1 MDEGNVTVLVDAKE
15 EYTKQLI
22 SILKNCIYQ
31 GIKSIY
37 MDAKDICNQDNTPD
51 NVLMIFQDLLSRI
64 PKWSQDIINKE
75 FERISNASK
84 CDYIDDLLKVVY
96 VSHIKILTI
105 VHSAQRNK
113 KISIKVPSGSHF
125 IHLCY
130 IECARE
136 FWKDPYYFSD
146 RVSKYEHQKNMRD
159 SESMIA
165 ECIMET
171 IRKQLPVRHILKEF
185 LNEPD
190 EEIDEEDDDIKE
202 PAKKKYLKKLESVVK
217 KELKT
222 TSKNGELG
230 DINIELI
237 RQVIREEMSSRPNTD
252 KIKKELVDTVVE
264 KIVEK
269 TQEGFTDKEETEET
283 KETKETKETISNDES
298 TPKEE
303 LKPKDETTPKED
315 NKDIK
320 KNIKNVDFILDKS
333 IDKNIDKNIDKKI
346 NKNNS
351 TSLENL
357 LDENTNQNEDNEDND
372 NEDNEDNDNEDNE
385 DNEIDVNIDNLIT
398 STINDDLSN
407 IKNIKSKSKTNTII
421 AESLIKEEKL
431 NNADTFSPII
441 KQSKLVINNIDEI
454 NLNLDELDND
464 LDNDLDITVAN
475 DLENEIDLD
484 EMQSV
489 DFNQKTIKDDKIDS
503 NTKYIFFKDV
513 E

>member
-51 NVLMIFQDLLSRI
+51 NVLMTFQDLLSRI

-75 FERISNASK
+75 YERISNVSK

-159 SESMIA
+159 SEIMIA

-190 EEIDEEDDDIKE
+190 EDIDEEDEDIKE
-202 PAKKKYLKKLESVVK
+202 PSKKKYLKKLETVVK
-217 KELKT
+217 KELKS
-222 TSKNGELG
+222 TSKNGDLG

-237 RQVIREEMSSRPNTD
+237 RKVIREEMNSRPETD

-269 TQEGFTDKEETEET
+269 TQEGLQEGLQEGFTNPDKPITSLNENMKDSVIEILKANINEDIKDSVIEIVKEDM
-283 KETKETKETISNDES
+283 KETVIEVV
-298 TPKEE
+298 
-303 LKPKDETTPKED
+303 KED
-315 NKDIK
+315 TVKDTVIEVVKEDTAKDK
-320 KNIKNVDFILDKS
+320 KTVIFD
-333 IDKNIDKNIDKKI
+333 IDKKEKTK
-346 NKNNS
+346 NKS
-351 TSLENL
+351 ASLESL
-357 LDENTNQNEDNEDND
+357 LNENVTIIDNED
-372 NEDNEDNDNEDNE
+372 EDEDENNTIDTN
-385 DNEIDVNIDNLIT
+385 IDVDNLIT
-398 STINDDLSN
+398 NTINSDVNNSVVDN
-407 IKNIKSKSKTNTII
+407 KKEIKNSLENMEVNKKNLKST
-421 AESLIKEEKL
+421 
-431 NNADTFSPII
+431 
-441 KQSKLVINNIDEI
+441 LVINNIDEI

-464 LDNDLDITVAN
+464 LELDANLDNELN
-475 DLENEIDLD
+475 LD

-489 DFNQKTIKDDKIDS
+489 DLSKKTISKKDDKNEKTDP

>member
-1 MDEGNVTVLVDAKE
+1 
-15 EYTKQLI
+15 
-22 SILKNCIYQ
+22 
-31 GIKSIY
+31 

-159 SESMIA
+159 SEAMIA

-202 PAKKKYLKKLESVVK
+202 PAKKK
-217 KELKT
+217 
-222 TSKNGELG
+222 
-230 DINIELI
+230 
-237 RQVIREEMSSRPNTD
+237 
-252 KIKKELVDTVVE
+252 
-264 KIVEK
+264 
-269 TQEGFTDKEETEET
+269 
-283 KETKETKETISNDES
+283 
-298 TPKEE
+298 
-303 LKPKDETTPKED
+303 
-315 NKDIK
+315 
-320 KNIKNVDFILDKS
+320 
-333 IDKNIDKNIDKKI
+333 
-346 NKNNS
+346 
-351 TSLENL
+351 
-357 LDENTNQNEDNEDND
+357 
-372 NEDNEDNDNEDNE
+372 
-385 DNEIDVNIDNLIT
+385 
-398 STINDDLSN
+398 
-407 IKNIKSKSKTNTII
+407 
-421 AESLIKEEKL
+421 
-431 NNADTFSPII
+431 
-441 KQSKLVINNIDEI
+441 
-454 NLNLDELDND
+454 
-464 LDNDLDITVAN
+464 
-475 DLENEIDLD
+475 
-484 EMQSV
+484 
-489 DFNQKTIKDDKIDS
+489 
-503 NTKYIFFKDV
+503 
-513 E
+513 

>member
-75 FERISNASK
+75 YERITNVSK

-113 KISIKVPSGSHF
+113 KISLKVPSGSHF

-159 SESMIA
+159 SETMIA

-190 EEIDEEDDDIKE
+190 EEIEEEEDDIKE
-202 PAKKKYLKKLESVVK
+202 PSKKKYLKKLETVVK
-217 KELKT
+217 KELKS
-222 TSKNGELG
+222 TSKIGELG
-230 DINIELI
+230 EINIDLI
-237 RQVIREEMSSRPNTD
+237 RRVIREEMSSRPDTD

-269 TQEGFTDKEETEET
+269 TQEGFTDSEKA
-283 KETKETKETISNDES
+283 TISVKDNSQTESKADSKADE
-298 TPKEE
+298 K
-303 LKPKDETTPKED
+303 
-315 NKDIK
+315 NKK
-320 KNIKNVDFILDKS
+320 TVDFVLDK
-333 IDKNIDKNIDKKI
+333 IDKPVKLDTSSNKI
-346 NKNNS
+346 KSNN
-351 TSLENL
+351 SLENL
-357 LDENTNQNEDNEDND
+357 LDEDGADGADGADDADDADYTNEVDDNENDADD
-372 NEDNEDNDNEDNE
+372 NEFDA
-385 DNEIDVNIDNLIT
+385 NIDNLIT
-398 STINDDLSN
+398 STINDDKVLDKVVDKIVDKVVVAN
-407 IKNIKSKSKTNTII
+407 KL
-421 AESLIKEEKL
+421 EDKL
-431 NNADTFSPII
+431 NEKQNSTNPSA

-464 LDNDLDITVAN
+464 LDNDLDITIAN
-475 DLENEIDLD
+475 DLDAEIDLD

-489 DFNQKTIKDDKIDS
+489 DLNQKNTKKDEKSDP

>member
-1 MDEGNVTVLVDAKE
+1 MEDGNVAVLVDAKE
-15 EYTKQLI
+15 EYTKQLV
-22 SILKNCIYQ
+22 SILKPCIYQ
-31 GIKSIY
+31 GVKSIY
-37 MDAKDICNQDNTPD
+37 MDAKDICHQDNTPD
-51 NVLMIFQDLLSRI
+51 NVLIVFQDLLSRI

-159 SESMIA
+159 SEAMIA

-269 TQEGFTDKEETEET
+269 TQEGFTDK
-283 KETKETKETISNDES
+283 
-298 TPKEE
+298 
-303 LKPKDETTPKED
+303 
-315 NKDIK
+315 
-320 KNIKNVDFILDKS
+320 
-333 IDKNIDKNIDKKI
+333 
-346 NKNNS
+346 
-351 TSLENL
+351 
-357 LDENTNQNEDNEDND
+357 
-372 NEDNEDNDNEDNE
+372 
-385 DNEIDVNIDNLIT
+385 
-398 STINDDLSN
+398 
-407 IKNIKSKSKTNTII
+407 
-421 AESLIKEEKL
+421 
-431 NNADTFSPII
+431 
-441 KQSKLVINNIDEI
+441 
-454 NLNLDELDND
+454 
-464 LDNDLDITVAN
+464 
-475 DLENEIDLD
+475 
-484 EMQSV
+484 
-489 DFNQKTIKDDKIDS
+489 
-503 NTKYIFFKDV
+503 
-513 E
+513 

>member
-1 MDEGNVTVLVDAKE
+1 MEEGSVTVLVDAKE

-22 SILKNCIYQ
+22 SILKGCIYQ

-51 NVLMIFQDLLSRI
+51 NVLMVFQDLLSRI

-75 FERISNASK
+75 FERITNISK

-105 VHSAQRNK
+105 VHSAQKNK
-113 KISIKVPSGSHF
+113 KITLKVPSGSHF

-130 IECARE
+130 TECARE

-159 SESMIA
+159 SENMIA

-190 EEIDEEDDDIKE
+190 EEIEEEDDDIKE
-202 PAKKKYLKKLESVVK
+202 PTKKKYLKKLESVVK
-217 KELKT
+217 KELKS

-237 RQVIREEMSSRPNTD
+237 RKVIREELNSRPETD

-269 TQEGFTDKEETEET
+269 SQEGFTDSVEIAKEVVTESVEVA
-283 KETKETKETISNDES
+283 KEVVTESVEVANKVVKESVEVAKESDVIVNDF
-298 TPKEE
+298 T
-303 LKPKDETTPKED
+303 
-315 NKDIK
+315 K
-320 KNIKNVDFILDKS
+320 KNLSKN
-333 IDKNIDKNIDKKI
+333 KI
-346 NKNNS
+346 N
-351 TSLENL
+351 SLENL
-357 LDENTNQNEDNEDND
+357 LNDKDDSNDTND
-372 NEDNEDNDNEDNE
+372 
-385 DNEIDVNIDNLIT
+385 IDDDIDIK
-398 STINDDLSN
+398 IDLDLDS
-407 IKNIKSKSKTNTII
+407 IVTNTVNETPKIFNN
-421 AESLIKEEKL
+421 SSNNKKEE
-431 NNADTFSPII
+431 
-441 KQSKLVINNIDEI
+441 LVIKNIDEI
-454 NLNLDELDND
+454 NLNLDELDDD
-464 LDNDLDITVAN
+464 LDNNLENELENVNVDDLTNGIDN
-475 DLENEIDLD
+475 ESDNEIDLD
-484 EMQSV
+484 EMQTFDLS
-489 DFNQKTIKDDKIDS
+489 KTLSKHDKSNGKTEDKIEGKTGDKS
-503 NTKYIFFKDV
+503 DPNTKYIFFKDV

>member
-1 MDEGNVTVLVDAKE
+1 MEEGNVTVLVDAKE

-22 SILKNCIYQ
+22 SILKPCIYQ

-37 MDAKDICNQDNTPD
+37 MDAKDICNQDNAPD
-51 NVLMIFQDLLSRI
+51 NVLMVFQDLLSRI

-75 FERISNASK
+75 FERITNISK

-105 VHSAQRNK
+105 VHSAQKNK
-113 KISIKVPSGSHF
+113 KISLKVPSGSHF

-146 RVSKYEHQKNMRD
+146 RVTKYENQKNMRD
-159 SESMIA
+159 SESMIS

-190 EEIDEEDDDIKE
+190 EDIEEEEDDIKE

-217 KELKT
+217 KELKS
-222 TSKNGELG
+222 TSANGDIS

-237 RQVIREEMSSRPNTD
+237 RKVIREEMASRPTTD
-252 KIKKELVDTVVE
+252 TIKKELVDTVVE

-269 TQEGFTDKEETEET
+269 TQEEFTDSVEVIETVKAEPVKAEDALEVG
-283 KETKETKETISNDES
+283 KETGKETGKENGKDTGKETG
-298 TPKEE
+298 KETG
-303 LKPKDETTPKED
+303 KDTGKTED
-315 NKDIK
+315 VNVEIVKVEEIVKAENVLEVDTKKKDK
-320 KNIKNVDFILDKS
+320 
-333 IDKNIDKNIDKKI
+333 
-346 NKNNS
+346 KNNS
-351 TSLENL
+351 LETL
-357 LDENTNQNEDNEDND
+357 LNDTEGDGNTENDIEIDD
-372 NEDNEDNDNEDNE
+372 
-385 DNEIDVNIDNLIT
+385 EIDVNIDLDSLI
-398 STINDDLSN
+398 
-407 IKNIKSKSKTNTII
+407 TNTIVDKPK
-421 AESLIKEEKL
+421 SNDIKLDE
-431 NNADTFSPII
+431 
-441 KQSKLVINNIDEI
+441 KQSQLVINNIDEI
-454 NLNLDELDND
+454 NLNLDELDDD
-464 LDNDLDITVAN
+464 LDNDLDNELNKLNNGIVN
-475 DLENEIDLD
+475 DSDNEIDLD

-489 DFNQKTIKDDKIDS
+489 DLSKTVSKNSKSEGKSDGKSDGKTDNKS
-503 NTKYIFFKDV
+503 DPNTKYIFFKDV

>member
-1 MDEGNVTVLVDAKE
+1 MEEGSVTVLVDAKE

-22 SILKNCIYQ
+22 SILKACIYQ

-37 MDAKDICNQDNTPD
+37 MDAKDICNQDNSPD
-51 NVLMIFQDLLSRI
+51 NVLMVFQDLLSRI

-75 FERISNASK
+75 FERIANISK

-105 VHSAQRNK
+105 VHSAQKNK
-113 KISIKVPSGSHF
+113 KISLKVPSGSHF

-146 RVSKYEHQKNMRD
+146 RVTKYENQKNMRD
-159 SESMIA
+159 SETMIA

-185 LNEPD
+185 LNDPD
-190 EEIDEEDDDIKE
+190 EDIEEEDEDIKD
-202 PAKKKYLKKLESVVK
+202 PSKKKYLKKLETVVK
-217 KELKT
+217 KELKS
-222 TSKNGELG
+222 TSKTG
-230 DINIELI
+230 DISEINIELI
-237 RQVIREEMSSRPNTD
+237 RKVIREEMNSRPDTD

-269 TQEGFTDKEETEET
+269 TQEGLTDTDTVIVDVPIIPVVPIIPIVSVSVMDINTDTEKKEVASLMIPESS
-283 KETKETKETISNDES
+283 KEKEIV
-298 TPKEE
+298 
-303 LKPKDETTPKED
+303 KDSSLG
-315 NKDIK
+315 IK
-320 KNIKNVDFILDKS
+320 KQTN
-333 IDKNIDKNIDKKI
+333 
-346 NKNNS
+346 
-351 TSLENL
+351 SLENL
-357 LDENTNQNEDNEDND
+357 LNETQDDNED
-372 NEDNEDNDNEDNE
+372 
-385 DNEIDVNIDNLIT
+385 EIDVDLEDINMNIDSDINNLV
-398 STINDDLSN
+398 
-407 IKNIKSKSKTNTII
+407 TNTIKEKEVYKEKPNEKTSNEKI
-421 AESLIKEEKL
+421 ANEKTA
-431 NNADTFSPII
+431 NI
-441 KQSKLVINNIDEI
+441 QSLVINNIDEI

-464 LDNDLDITVAN
+464 MDIDTNLNN
-475 DLENEIDLD
+475 DLEAQSDNEIDLD

-489 DFNQKTIKDDKIDS
+489 DLTKPTKASTPDKKSDP

>member
-1 MDEGNVTVLVDAKE
+1 MEEGSVTVLVDAKE

-22 SILKNCIYQ
+22 SILKGCIYQ

-51 NVLMIFQDLLSRI
+51 NVLMVFQDLLSRI

-75 FERISNASK
+75 FERITNISK

-105 VHSAQRNK
+105 VHSAQKNK
-113 KISIKVPSGSHF
+113 KITLKVPSGSHF

-130 IECARE
+130 TECARE

-159 SESMIA
+159 SENMIA

-190 EEIDEEDDDIKE
+190 EEIEEEDDDIKE
-202 PAKKKYLKKLESVVK
+202 PTKKKYLKKLESVVK
-217 KELKT
+217 KELKS

-237 RQVIREEMSSRPNTD
+237 RKVIREELSSRPDTD

-269 TQEGFTDKEETEET
+269 SQEGFTDSIEIANETVEVAKEVA
-283 KETKETKETISNDES
+283 KEVVKESVEVAKEIA
-298 TPKEE
+298 KVE
-303 LKPKDETTPKED
+303 LKK
-315 NKDIK
+315 NKT
-320 KNIKNVDFILDKS
+320 N
-333 IDKNIDKNIDKKI
+333 
-346 NKNNS
+346 
-351 TSLENL
+351 SLENL
-357 LDENTNQNEDNEDND
+357 LTDGDDTNDSND
-372 NEDNEDNDNEDNE
+372 IDDDID
-385 DNEIDVNIDNLIT
+385 DDIDVKIDL
-398 STINDDLSN
+398 DLDS
-407 IKNIKSKSKTNTII
+407 IVTNTVNETPKINNN
-421 AESLIKEEKL
+421 SNNNKKEE
-431 NNADTFSPII
+431 
-441 KQSKLVINNIDEI
+441 LVINNIDEI
-454 NLNLDELDND
+454 NLNLDELDDDLEND
-464 LDNDLDITVAN
+464 LENENELDNGLDNDLDNVN
-475 DLENEIDLD
+475 VDDLTNRIDNESDNEIDLD

-489 DFNQKTIKDDKIDS
+489 DLSKTLSKNGKSEGKTEGKTESKPESKSDP